1 MLVFY
6 PSFLRKGGVFLHP
19 WGCAA
24 CPRCHSHPCGW
35 IYGPATGDDFS
46 GGGLRFLFFPPRF
59 DGRCLFTVEDTFW
72 RWFQALVAATDPRFG
87 VVRGGRRW
95 IFSVSGDRRR
105 RPEVQGDLCCN
116 FQLFQGVS
124 CKPPGMYC
132 ALLIKFRFSQKKKWG
147 RGLCWLRRE
156 VGCMSFFLLFF
167 QCTYVIYT

>member
-1 MLVFY
+1 
-6 PSFLRKGGVFLHP
+6 
-19 WGCAA
+19 
-24 CPRCHSHPCGW
+24 
-35 IYGPATGDDFS
+35 
-46 GGGLRFLFFPPRF
+46 
-59 DGRCLFTVEDTFW
+59 LFTVEDTFW

-156 VGCMSFFLLFF
+156 VGWMSFFIIFSMHIHYILDFLKKLMRFNEYLARSCRHPTEIRKATRSSKNVKKTSIMKKLDSQVLLE
-167 QCTYVIYT
+167 VGRG